1 MKKSTCFII
10 AVLAT
15 LGTAVAYGGTYNSSN
30 FNSLSCTINRAT
42 GAITAITA
50 ISLSGSS
57 ADYSSLL
64 GTSVFTEAAT
74 KYGGFHSSGTL
85 AGLGAIDNFKVD
97 VIPEPSAALLS
108 GLGVLALL
116 RHRRN

>member
-42 GAITAITA
+42 GAITA